1 MTTGRPRPIDLA
13 GGGLDRLRRVLRPGI
28 GLKRWLLVIFFGE
41 LLIAIAGAFVLRQLV
56 REAAPGG
63 APDASLIWF
72 LTLQF
77 LPPWLRVVVLLGAG
91 LLIFVFGLR
100 RLLETLMEPLASRG
114 APLVDLLVRQ
124 RALARGPR
132 IVAIGGG
139 TGLSALLRGLKAY
152 SSNLTA
158 IVTVAD
164 DGGSS
169 GRLRDAIG
177 LPPMGDIR
185 NCLAALSDAEATMTR
200 LLQYRFPEA
209 MRPGGLGGHAL
220 GNLLIAALSD
230 LEGDFEEGV
239 RRMNQ
244 VLAVRGQVVPAAP
257 VPLTLHA
264 ELADGT
270 RLVGQSAIARA
281 RGIRRVWIAPGDVHA
296 TRDAVEAIMAA
307 DIIVLGPGSLFTSLL
322 PNLLVAEIREAVRA
336 ARAPAVYVANVATQ
350 VGETEAFTL
359 ADHLQAIV
367 DSVGDGII
375 DAVLANDDL
384 AARAPRDWPARAV
397 EPTLPDAWRDRVRFR
412 TAAVVDPDNAH
423 RHDPQRLAAAVVALQ
438 ADGVVAAPRVP
449 LEAARSA

>member
-1 MTTGRPRPIDLA
+1 VAPERPRPIDLT
-13 GGGLDRLRRVLRPGI
+13 GSSLDRVRRLMRPGI

-41 LLIAIAGAFVLRQLV
+41 LLIAIAGALVFRQLV

-63 APDASLIWF
+63 AEEASLIWF
-72 LTLQF
+72 VTLQF
-77 LPPWLRVVVLLGAG
+77 LPPWLRVVVLFGVG
-91 LLIFVFGLR
+91 LLIFVVGLR

-139 TGLSALLRGLKAY
+139 TGLSTLLRGLKAY

-185 NCLAALSDAEATMTR
+185 NCLAALSDSEATMTR

-264 ELADGT
+264 ELSDGT
-270 RLVGQSAIARA
+270 RLMGQSAIARA
-281 RGIRRVWIAPGDVHA
+281 RGIRRVWIVPGDVHA

-307 DIIVLGPGSLFTSLL
+307 DVIVLGPGSLFTSLL

-336 ARAPAVYVANVATQ
+336 ARAQLIYVANVATQ
-350 VGETEAFTL
+350 VGETEEFTL

-367 DSVGDGII
+367 DSVGGGII
-375 DAVLANDDL
+375 DAVLANDDM
-384 AARAPRDWPARAV
+384 AARAPRDWTARAI
-397 EPTLPDAWRDRVRFR
+397 EPTLPDAWRSRVRFR

-423 RHDPQRLAAAVVALQ
+423 RHDPQRLAAAVLALQ
-438 ADGVVAAPRVP
+438 ADGVLTGPRMPV
-449 LEAARSA
+449 EAARSA

>member
-1 MTTGRPRPIDLA
+1 VATGRPRPIDLT
-13 GGGLDRLRRVLRPGI
+13 GSGRERLRRLLRPGV
-28 GLKRWLLVIFFGE
+28 GLKRWLLVIFLGE
-41 LLIAIAGAFVLRQLV
+41 LLIAIAGALVLRQVV
-56 REAAPGG
+56 REVAPGG
-63 APDASLIWF
+63 APEDSLVWF

-77 LPPWLRVVVLLGAG
+77 LPAWLRVVVLLVVG
-91 LLIFVFGLR
+91 LAILVVGLR

-139 TGLSALLRGLKAY
+139 TGLSTLLRGLKGY

-169 GRLRDAIG
+169 GRLRDATG

-185 NCLAALSDAEATMTR
+185 NCLAALSDSEATMTR

-220 GNLLIAALSD
+220 GNLLIAALTD

-264 ELADGT
+264 ELADGS
-270 RLVGQSAIARA
+270 RLVGQSAVARA
-281 RGIRRVWIAPGDVHA
+281 RSIRRVWIAPGDVHA
-296 TRDAVEAIMAA
+296 SGDAVQAIMSA
-307 DIIVLGPGSLFTSLL
+307 DLIVLGPGSLYTSLL
-322 PNLLVAEIREAVRA
+322 PNLLVSEIREAVRA
-336 ARAPAVYVANVATQ
+336 ARAPAVYVVNVATQ
-350 VGETEAFTL
+350 LGETEAFTL
-359 ADHLQAIV
+359 VDHLQAIV
-367 DSVGDGII
+367 DHAGEGIV

-384 AARAPRDWPARAV
+384 AARAPRDWPARAIAPV
-397 EPTLPDAWRDRVRFR
+397 LPDAWQQRVRFL
-412 TAAVVDPDNAH
+412 AAPVVDPDNAH
-423 RHDPQRLAAAVVALQ
+423 RHDPQRLAGAIMAFQAGDVAD
-438 ADGVVAAPRVP
+438 APVAA
-449 LEAARSA
+449 EASRSA

>member
-1 MTTGRPRPIDLA
+1 MASGRPRPIDLA
-13 GGGLDRLRRVLRPGI
+13 GGGIDRLRRLLRPGV

-41 LLIAIAGAFVLRQLV
+41 LLIAIAGALVLRQVV
-56 REAAPGG
+56 REVAPGG
-63 APDASLIWF
+63 AADDSLIWF

-77 LPPWLRVVVLLGAG
+77 LPPGLRVGVLLAVG
-91 LLIFVFGLR
+91 LLIFVIGLR

-139 TGLSALLRGLKAY
+139 TGLSTLLRGLKAY

-257 VPLTLHA
+257 IPLTLHA
-264 ELADGT
+264 ELADGS

-281 RGIRRVWIAPGDVHA
+281 RAIRRVWIAPGDVRA
-296 TRDAVEAIMAA
+296 TSDAVEAIMAA
-307 DIIVLGPGSLFTSLL
+307 DLIVLGPGSLFTSLL
-322 PNLLVAEIREAVRA
+322 PNLLVAEIRESVRA
-336 ARAPAVYVANVATQ
+336 SRAPVVYVANVATQ
-350 VGETEAFTL
+350 IGETEAFTL
-359 ADHLQAIV
+359 ADHLQAIA
-367 DSVGDGII
+367 DSVGEGFI
-375 DAVLANDDL
+375 DAVLANDDM
-384 AARAPRDWPARAV
+384 AARTPRDWPARAV
-397 EPTLPDAWRDRVRFR
+397 EPTLPEAWRDRVRFLS
-412 TAAVVDPDNAH
+412 AAVVDPANAH
-423 RHDPQRLAAAVVALQ
+423 RHDPQRLSSALMALQ
-438 ADGVVAAPRVP
+438 ADGVVGGHPAPVG
-449 LEAARSA
+449 AVRSA

>member
-1 MTTGRPRPIDLA
+1 MAPGRPRPIDLT
-13 GGGLDRLRRVLRPGI
+13 GSGSERLRRLLRPGV
-28 GLKRWLLVIFFGE
+28 GLKRWLLVIFLGE
-41 LLIAIAGAFVLRQLV
+41 LLIAIAGALVLRQVV
-56 REAAPGG
+56 REVAPGG

-77 LPPWLRVVVLLGAG
+77 LPAWLRVVVLFVVG
-91 LLIFVFGLR
+91 LAILVVGLR
-100 RLLETLMEPLASRG
+100 RLLETLMEPLASRE

-139 TGLSALLRGLKAY
+139 TGLSTLLRGLKGY

-200 LLQYRFPEA
+200 LLQYQFPEA

-264 ELADGT
+264 ELADGS
-270 RLVGQSAIARA
+270 RLIGQSAVGRA
-281 RGIRRVWIAPGDVHA
+281 RSIHRVWIAPSDVHA
-296 TRDAVEAIMAA
+296 SGDAVQAIMSA
-307 DIIVLGPGSLFTSLL
+307 DLIVLGPGSLYTSLL

-336 ARAPAVYVANVATQ
+336 ARAPAIYVVNVATQ
-350 VGETEAFTL
+350 LGETETFTL
-359 ADHLQAIV
+359 ADHLQAIF
-367 DSVGDGII
+367 DHVGDGVV

-384 AARAPRDWPARAV
+384 AARAPRDWPARAIKPV
-397 EPTLPDAWRDRVRFR
+397 LPDDWQPRVRFM
-412 TAAVVDPDNAH
+412 AAPVVDPDNAH
-423 RHDPQRLAAAVVALQ
+423 RHDPQRLAVAIMAFQ
-438 ADGVVAAPRVP
+438 AGLDVAGTP
-449 LEAARSA
+449 LATQATRSA

>member
-1 MTTGRPRPIDLA
+1 M
-13 GGGLDRLRRVLRPGI
+13 RPGI

-41 LLIAIAGAFVLRQLV
+41 LLIAIAGALVLRQLV

-63 APDASLIWF
+63 APEASLIWIV
-72 LTLQF
+72 TLQF
-77 LPPWLRVVVLLGAG
+77 LPPWLRVVVLFGVG
-91 LLIFVFGLR
+91 LLILVLGLR

-139 TGLSALLRGLKAY
+139 TGLSTLLRGLKAY

-185 NCLAALSDAEATMTR
+185 NCLAALSDSEATMTR

-264 ELADGT
+264 ELTDGT

-281 RGIRRVWIAPGDVHA
+281 RGIRRVWIVPGDVHA

-307 DIIVLGPGSLFTSLL
+307 DVIVLGPGSLFTSLL

-336 ARAPAVYVANVATQ
+336 ARAHVVYVANVATQ
-350 VGETEAFTL
+350 VGETEGFTL

-375 DAVLANDDL
+375 DAVLANDDM
-384 AARAPRDWPARAV
+384 AARAPREWTARAI
-397 EPTLPDAWRDRVRFR
+397 EPALPDAWRSRVRFR
-412 TAAVVDPDNAH
+412 TAPVVDPDNAH
-423 RHDPQRLAAAVVALQ
+423 RHDPQRLAAALLALQ
-438 ADGVVAAPRVP
+438 AEGVVPAPRIPV
-449 LEAARSA
+449 EAARSA

>member
-1 MTTGRPRPIDLA
+1 VTAGRPRPIDLA
-13 GGGLDRLRRVLRPGI
+13 GSGLERLRRLLRPGV

-41 LLIAIAGAFVLRQLV
+41 LLIAIAGALVLRQVV
-56 REAAPGG
+56 REVAPGG
-63 APDASLIWF
+63 APDDSLIWF

-77 LPPWLRVVVLLGAG
+77 LPPWLRVVVLFGIG
-91 LLIFVFGLR
+91 LMIFVFGLR

-185 NCLAALSDAEATMTR
+185 NCLAALSDSEATMTR

-257 VPLTLHA
+257 IPLTLHA
-264 ELADGT
+264 ELADGS

-281 RGIRRVWIAPGDVHA
+281 RSIRRVWITPGDVHA
-296 TRDAVEAIMAA
+296 TSDAVEAIMGA
-307 DIIVLGPGSLFTSLL
+307 DLIVLGPGSLFTSLL
-322 PNLLVAEIREAVRA
+322 PNLLVAEIREATKA
-336 ARAPAVYVANVATQ
+336 SRAPAVYVANVATQ
-350 VGETEAFTL
+350 VGETEDFTL
-359 ADHLQAIV
+359 VDHLQAIV
-367 DSVGDGII
+367 ASVGDGVV

-384 AARAPRDWPARAV
+384 TARAPRDYPARAI
-397 EPTLPDAWRDRVRFR
+397 EPMLSEAWQARVRFR
-412 TAAVVDPDNAH
+412 TAPVVDPANAH
-423 RHDPQRLAAAVVALQ
+423 RHDPSDSRRRSWP
-438 ADGVVAAPRVP
+438 PR
-449 LEAARSA
+449 RSPAGRTHGGRPHA

>member
-1 MTTGRPRPIDLA
+1 MAPRRPSPIDLT
-13 GGGLDRLRRVLRPGI
+13 GSGRERLRRLLRPGV
-28 GLKRWLLVIFFGE
+28 GLKRWLLVIFLGE
-41 LLIAIAGAFVLRQLV
+41 LLIAIAGSLVLRQVV
-56 REAAPGG
+56 REVAPGG

-77 LPPWLRVVVLLGAG
+77 LPAWLRVVVLFVVG
-91 LLIFVFGLR
+91 LAILIAGLR

-139 TGLSALLRGLKAY
+139 TGLSTLLRGLKGY

-264 ELADGT
+264 ELADGS
-270 RLVGQSAIARA
+270 RLVGQSAVGRA
-281 RGIRRVWIAPGDVHA
+281 RSIHRVWIAPGDVHA
-296 TRDAVEAIMAA
+296 TSDAVQAIMSA
-307 DIIVLGPGSLFTSLL
+307 DLIVLGPGSLYTSLL
-322 PNLLVAEIREAVRA
+322 PNLLVGEIREAVRA
-336 ARAPAVYVANVATQ
+336 ARAPAVYVVNVATQ
-350 VGETEAFTL
+350 LGETEAFTL
-359 ADHLQAIV
+359 VDHLQAII
-367 DSVGDGII
+367 DHVGDGVV
-375 DAVLANDDL
+375 DAVVANDDL
-384 AARAPRDWPARAV
+384 TARAPRDWPARAIAPV
-397 EPTLPDAWRDRVRFR
+397 LPAAWQQRVRFV
-412 TAAVVDPDNAH
+412 TAPVVDPDNAH
-423 RHDPQRLAAAVVALQ
+423 RHDPQRLAGAIMAFQAADVANAPL
-438 ADGVVAAPRVP
+438 AA
-449 LEAARSA
+449 EASRSA

>member
-1 MTTGRPRPIDLA
+1 VASGRPRPIDLA
-13 GGGLDRLRRVLRPGI
+13 GSGVDRFRRLLRPGI
-28 GLKRWLLVIFFGE
+28 GLKRWLVVIFLGE
-41 LLIAIAGAFVLRQLV
+41 LLIAIAGALVLRQVV
-56 REAAPGG
+56 REVAPGG
-63 APDASLIWF
+63 APDASIIWF
-72 LTLQF
+72 MTLQF
-77 LPPWLRVVVLLGAG
+77 LPPWLRVVVLLAIGMVI
-91 LLIFVFGLR
+91 LVFGLR
-100 RLLETLMEPLASRG
+100 HLLETLLEPLASRD

-139 TGLSALLRGLKAY
+139 TGLSTLLRGLKAY

-185 NCLAALSDAEATMTR
+185 NCLAALSDSEATMTH

-230 LEGDFEEGV
+230 MEGDFEEGV
-239 RRMNQ
+239 RRMNE
-244 VLAVRGQVVPAAP
+244 VLAVRGRVVPAAP

-270 RLVGQSAIARA
+270 RLVGQSVIGRARA
-281 RGIRRVWIAPGDVHA
+281 IRRVWIAPSDVHA
-296 TRDAVEAIMAA
+296 TGDAVEAILAA
-307 DIIVLGPGSLFTSLL
+307 DLIVLGPGSLFTSLL
-322 PNLLVAEIREAVRA
+322 PNLLVAEIREALRA
-336 ARAPAVYVANVATQ
+336 ARAPALYVANVATQ

-367 DSVGDGII
+367 DSVGDGLM
-375 DAVLANDDL
+375 DAVLANEDL
-384 AARAPRDWPARAV
+384 AARAPRDWPARAI

-412 TAAVVDPDNAH
+412 SAPVVDPANAH
-423 RHDPQRLAAAVVALQ
+423 RHDPQRLAAAIVAYH
-438 ADGVVAAPRVP
+438 ADGLAGGVPVA
-449 LEAARSA
+449 EAARSA

>member
-1 MTTGRPRPIDLA
+1 MAPGRPRPIDLT
-13 GGGLDRLRRVLRPGI
+13 GSGRERLRRLLRPGV
-28 GLKRWLLVIFFGE
+28 GLKRWLLVIFLGE
-41 LLIAIAGAFVLRQLV
+41 LLIAIAGALVLRQVV
-56 REAAPGG
+56 REVAPGG

-77 LPPWLRVVVLLGAG
+77 LPAWLRVAVLFCGG
-91 LLIFVFGLR
+91 LLILVVGLR

-139 TGLSALLRGLKAY
+139 TGLSTLLRGLKGY

-264 ELADGT
+264 ELADGS
-270 RLVGQSAIARA
+270 RLVGQSAVARA
-281 RGIRRVWIAPGDVHA
+281 RSIRRVWIAPGDVHA
-296 TRDAVEAIMAA
+296 SSDAVEAIMSA
-307 DIIVLGPGSLFTSLL
+307 DLIVLGPGSLYTSLL
-322 PNLLVAEIREAVRA
+322 PNLLVAEIQEAVRT
-336 ARAPAVYVANVATQ
+336 ARAPAIYIVNVATQ
-350 VGETEAFTL
+350 LGETETFTL
-359 ADHLQAIV
+359 VDHLQAII
-367 DSVGDGII
+367 DHVGDGVV

-384 AARAPRDWPARAV
+384 AARTPRDWPARAIAPV
-397 EPTLPDAWRDRVRFR
+397 LSDAWQHRVTFL
-412 TAAVVDPDNAH
+412 TAPVVDPDNAH
-423 RHDPQRLAAAVVALQ
+423 RHDPQRLAGAIMAFQAGDVAG
-438 ADGVVAAPRVP
+438 APVAT
-449 LEAARSA
+449 EATRSA

>member
-1 MTTGRPRPIDLA
+1 MAPGRPRPIDLA
-13 GGGLDRLRRVLRPGI
+13 GSGVDRFRRLLRPGI
-28 GLKRWLLVIFFGE
+28 GLKRWLVVIFLGE
-41 LLIAIAGAFVLRQLV
+41 LLIAIAGALVLRQVV
-56 REAAPGG
+56 REVAPGG
-63 APDASLIWF
+63 APDASVIWF

-77 LPPWLRVVVLLGAG
+77 LPPWLRVVVLLAIG
-91 LLIFVFGLR
+91 LGILVFGLR
-100 RLLETLMEPLASRG
+100 HLLETLMEPLASRD

-139 TGLSALLRGLKAY
+139 TGLSTLLRGLKAY

-185 NCLAALSDAEATMTR
+185 NCLAALSDSEATMTR

-230 LEGDFEEGV
+230 MEGDFEEGV

-244 VLAVRGQVVPAAP
+244 VLAVRGRVVPAAP

-270 RLVGQSAIARA
+270 RLVGQSVIGRARA
-281 RGIRRVWIAPGDVHA
+281 IRRVWIAPGDVHA
-296 TRDAVEAIMAA
+296 SGDAVEAILAA
-307 DIIVLGPGSLFTSLL
+307 DLIVLGPGSLFTSLL
-322 PNLLVAEIREAVRA
+322 PNLLVAEIREALRA

-350 VGETEAFTL
+350 VGETE
-359 ADHLQAIV
+359 DVH
-367 DSVGDGII
+367 
-375 DAVLANDDL
+375 
-384 AARAPRDWPARAV
+384 ARRPPPGHRRQRRRWHRGRRPGQRRSGCQGPA
-397 EPTLPDAWRDRVRFR
+397 
-412 TAAVVDPDNAH
+412 
-423 RHDPQRLAAAVVALQ
+423 
-438 ADGVVAAPRVP
+438 
-449 LEAARSA
+449 

>member
-1 MTTGRPRPIDLA
+1 MASGRPRPIDLA
-13 GGGLDRLRRVLRPGI
+13 GSGLDRLRRLLRPGV
-28 GLKRWLLVIFFGE
+28 GLKRWLLVVFVGE
-41 LLIAIAGAFVLRQLV
+41 LIIAIAGALVLRQLV
-56 REAAPGG
+56 REVAPGG
-63 APDASLIWF
+63 AADDSFIWF

-77 LPPWLRVVVLLGAG
+77 LPTWLRVIVLLGLG
-91 LLIFVFGLR
+91 LVIVVIGLR
-100 RLLETLMEPLASRG
+100 RLLETLMEPLASRE

-139 TGLSALLRGLKAY
+139 TGLSTLLRGLKAY

-185 NCLAALSDAEATMTR
+185 NCLAALSDAESTMTR

-264 ELADGT
+264 ELMDGSG
-270 RLVGQSAIARA
+270 LVGQSVIARA
-281 RGIRRVWIAPGDVHA
+281 RGIRRVWISPSDVRA
-296 TRDAVEAIMAA
+296 TSDAIEAIMAA
-307 DIIVLGPGSLFTSLL
+307 DLIVLGPGSLYTSLL

-336 ARAPAVYVANVATQ
+336 AQAPTVFVANVATQ
-350 VGETEAFTL
+350 LGETEAFTL

-367 DSVGDGII
+367 DGVGEGVV

-384 AARAPRDWPARAV
+384 TAKAPRDWPARSI
-397 EPTLPDAWRDRVRFR
+397 EPTLSAAWQDRVGYH

-423 RHDPQRLAAAVVALQ
+423 RHHPQRLAAAIMALQ
-438 ADGVVAAPRVP
+438 AEGVAGGPVAPEEV
-449 LEAARSA
+449 ARGA